1 MNATV
6 VEVAKTKIII
16 LVDHVEMTFARKKG
30 SGVVLVG
37 LLTNKITYSAL
48 SAC

>member
-37 LLTNKITYSAL
+37 KAVETRYGS
-48 SAC
+48 S